1 MSLIC
6 PEQDGNG
13 TYYYVDGRIYKGG
26 WTEGIQTGK
35 GSMTFPDGD
44 SYVGDWDNGN
54 MNGWGAFYWNNGNSY
69 QVRLNRR
76 TLVIFLLCHKDKLIY
91 VIFFLLFI

>member
-1 MSLIC
+1 M
-6 PEQDGNG
+6 QDGNG

-26 WTEGIQTGK
+26 WTEGVQTGK

-44 SYVGDWDNGN
+44 SYVGDWDTGN

-69 QVRLNRR
+69 QVGQARGGEGRPVMAGLTRAESGR
-76 TLVIFLLCHKDKLIY
+76 A
-91 VIFFLLFI
+91 

>member
-1 MSLIC
+1 MQ
-6 PEQDGNG
+6 EGNG

-26 WTEGIQTGK
+26 WTEGVQTGK

-44 SYVGDWDNGN
+44 SYVGDWDSGN

-69 QVRLNRR
+69 QVRQWPDLSSHSPRVLR
-76 TLVIFLLCHKDKLIY
+76 PAHYDIKTQ
-91 VIFFLLFI
+91 